1 MFFLLQGFGLLT
13 HGVVR
18 SRRVL
23 WASFRALV
31 GRPAG
36 VWPARAPGFALPHW
50 QLGGRHRWGGR
61 RVRRGGFGCPAP
73 PPLFGRWHAREL
85 GSFRCTARRRDRV
98 LAGSGLPLC
107 GVLSRLGGARPGWFG
122 VVWSRARAGSHVG
135 RGRGALA
142 SAGWRVVLLQSFG
155 FWRGWCAGHG
165 APSASFQTKTWSRRW
180 LPRHV
185 LGAPRYPAFPPS
197 RDGALR
203 PRSRRPRGRGTGR
216 PGL

>member
-1 MFFLLQGFGLLT
+1 MALCVRDVSSGRVSVPWLVDRPGCGLRGHRASPCRT
-13 HGVVR
+13 GNWAVVI
-18 SRRVL
+18 
-23 WASFRALV
+23 V
-31 GRPAG
+31 GEG
-36 VWPARAPGFALPHW
+36 
-50 QLGGRHRWGGR
+50 
-61 RVRRGGFGCPAP
+61 GGFGVGVWLVQR
-73 PPLFGRWHAREL
+73 PPLFGRWRAWEL

-155 FWRGWCAGHG
+155 FWRGWCAGHVV
-165 APSASFQTKTWSRRW
+165 PSASFQTKTWSRRW